1 MMENYDVF
9 KVVECYKD
17 VLRKAGFSEL
27 ELRVVVID
35 MLKDMLNDLECEK
48 IDLVLAKMEDIKL
61 EDIEDV

>member
-48 IDLVLAKMEDIKL
+48 IDLVLIKMEDIKL